1 MLLHEYWAKFL
12 NKDLSFKEE
21 TNTNTDFS
29 LYNWN
34 ILRIV
39 INWNVLDLK
48 LKIARPRF
56 SLGTT
61 RH

>member
-1 MLLHEYWAKFL
+1 MLFNEYWAKFL
-12 NKDLSFKEE
+12 NKALSFKEE
-21 TNTNTDFS
+21 TNTNTAFF

-48 LKIARPRF
+48 LKI
-56 SLGTT
+56 
-61 RH
+61 